1 MVSLISSV
9 ILKPEVELVSSF
21 RIELEPELFPVED
34 NMGDAPNVILD
45 TFVMQRLDDK
55 IRLTS
60 NNEVIP
66 LVTLWTTIRM
76 YLRFPVLLPYS
87 K

>member
-1 MVSLISSV
+1 MLSLISSV
-9 ILKPEVELVSSF
+9 ILKSDVELVSSF
-21 RIELEPELFPVED
+21 RIVNDELFPVED

-66 LVTLWTTIRM
+66 LITLRTTIRM
-76 YLRFPVLLPYS
+76 YLRF
-87 K
+87 

>member
-1 MVSLISSV
+1 MLSLISLV
-9 ILKPEVELVSSF
+9 ILKSDVELVSSF
-21 RIELEPELFPVED
+21 RIVNDELFPVED

-45 TFVMQRLDDK
+45 TFVMQKLDDK

-66 LVTLWTTIRM
+66 LITLRTTIRM
-76 YLRFPVLLPYS
+76 YLRF
-87 K
+87 

>member
-9 ILKPEVELVSSF
+9 ILKPDVELVSSF
-21 RIELEPELFPVED
+21 RVVNDELFPVED

-66 LVTLWTTIRM
+66 LITLRTTIRM

>member
-1 MVSLISSV
+1 MISSV
-9 ILKPEVELVSSF
+9 ILKPDVELVGSS
-21 RIELEPELFPVED
+21 RIVNDELFPVED

-55 IRLTS
+55 NRLTS

-66 LVTLWTTIRM
+66 LITLRTTTRM

>member
-9 ILKPEVELVSSF
+9 ILKPDVELVESVSSF
-21 RIELEPELFPVED
+21 RIVNDELFPVED
-34 NMGDAPNVILD
+34 NMGDAPNVIFD

-60 NNEVIP
+60 NNEVMP
-66 LVTLWTTIRM
+66 LITLRTTIRM
-76 YLRFPVLLPYS
+76 YLRFPVLLP
-87 K
+87 

>member
-1 MVSLISSV
+1 MLLLIG
-9 ILKPEVELVSSF
+9 SF
-21 RIELEPELFPVED
+21 HIVNDELFPVED
-34 NMGDAPNVILD
+34 NIGDAPNVKLD

-55 IRLTS
+55 IRFTS

-66 LVTLWTTIRM
+66 LITLSTTIRM